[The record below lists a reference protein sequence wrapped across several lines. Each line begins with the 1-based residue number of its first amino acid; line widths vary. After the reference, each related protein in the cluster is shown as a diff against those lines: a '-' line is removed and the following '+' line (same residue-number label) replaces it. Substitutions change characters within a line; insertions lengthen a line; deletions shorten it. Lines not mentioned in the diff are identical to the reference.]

1 MKNISPQTTN
11 DAQLSDDSAA
21 ERECCIAWLALAQAH
36 GVGPVLVRRLIEAFG
51 SPQAI
56 VGASAAPLAGVE
68 GIGMHRAGE
77 LLRSINMQTA
87 RTLYEQTIAD
97 RISIIHPAHADWP
110 AGLKHLPDPPVVL
123 FLRGRILPQDVRA
136 IGVVGA
142 RRCTLYGREQAGAI
156 SRELAEA
163 QVTIVSG
170 GARGIDTA
178 AHEGAL
184 RVGGRTLVVQG
195 CGLYHC
201 YPAENVELYDQI
213 VARDLGAII
222 SELTPDQ
229 PPSAENF
236 PPRNRIIA
244 GLSLGVLVVEANLR
258 SGSLITAR
266 LAADDY
272 GREVFA
278 LPGRV
283 DSPASAGTHHLIK
296 TGSATL
302 VETARDILD
311 VLDGPQPVE
320 DASSAAAPAVS
331 ATGPTNKK
339 ASQRATASSIAA
351 EGIQQSQE
359 PAPAQRPLTPTQQT
373 LVAVIKSGSHDV
385 DSVCEASGLPAGV
398 VIAELT
404 LLEISGVLTR
414 TASRGYT
421 LRQ

>member
-1 MKNISPQTTN
+1 MENITPQTAQA
-11 DAQLSDDSAA
+11 AQLSDNSAA
-21 ERECCIAWLALAQAH
+21 ERECCIAWLALAGAR

-51 SPQAI
+51 SPQTI
-56 VGASAAPLAGVE
+56 VGAAASRLAEVE

-77 LLRSINMQTA
+77 LLRSINMEAA
-87 RTLYEQTIAD
+87 RTLYEQTTAD
-97 RISIIHPAHADWP
+97 RISIIYPTHPDWP
-110 AGLKHLPDPPVVL
+110 PGLKHLPDPPVVL

-156 SRELAEA
+156 SRELAAA

-184 RVGGRTLVVQG
+184 RVGGRTLVIQG

-213 VARDLGAII
+213 VSRDLGAII

-229 PPSAENF
+229 PPAAENF

-320 DASSAAAPAVS
+320 DASPVVAPAVS
-331 ATGPTNKK
+331 AALPANKT
-339 ASQRATASSIAA
+339 ASQRTPAPHAAA
-351 EGIQQSQE
+351 EGSPQSHE
-359 PAPAQRPLTPTQQT
+359 PAPPQRTLTPTQQT
-373 LVAVIKSGSHDV
+373 LVAVIKDGSHDV